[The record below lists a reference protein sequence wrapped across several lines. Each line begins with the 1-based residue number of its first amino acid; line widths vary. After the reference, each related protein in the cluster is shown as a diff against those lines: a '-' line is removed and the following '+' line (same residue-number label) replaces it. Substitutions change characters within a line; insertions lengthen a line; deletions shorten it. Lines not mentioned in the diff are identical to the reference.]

1 MSSYRD
7 PKRGVWLW
15 ALGVPALAAAGPVA
29 WMIWP
34 SDAALWLPVVFLYVL
49 APLLDVGWGTDQANP
64 PEEAVAALQSD
75 PYYQRITYALVPLL
89 WLAWLGAAAFSQ
101 TVALG
106 WAGQIGLILST
117 GAVGG
122 FCINLGHELGH
133 QEGRMDRLLSQGVL
147 ILTGYGHFTLE
158 HNRGHHRAVATPE
171 DSASSRMG
179 ESIWRFAL
187 REMPGAV
194 SRAWSLE
201 ATRLTRDGHRV
212 WSVHNTLLRSWG
224 LTLLVWAGFVAVWG
238 VSILAFVIP
247 AALWANFQLTSANY
261 VEHYGLLRQTAPDGR
276 VEPCGPEHSWNSNH
290 RFSNWATFH
299 LQRHADHHAHPR
311 RRYQALR
318 HVEQAPQLPSGY
330 FAMFTLA
337 YLPVLWF
344 RVMDPLL
351 VRQVHADPSKVN
363 FDPSRRDDLLREY
376 FS

>member
-1 MSSYRD
+1 
-7 PKRGVWLW
+7 
-15 ALGVPALAAAGPVA
+15 
-29 WMIWP
+29 
-34 SDAALWLPVVFLYVL
+34 
-49 APLLDVGWGTDQANP
+49 
-64 PEEAVAALQSD
+64 
-75 PYYQRITYALVPLL
+75 
-89 WLAWLGAAAFSQ
+89 
-101 TVALG
+101 
-106 WAGQIGLILST
+106 
-117 GAVGG
+117 
-122 FCINLGHELGH
+122 
-133 QEGRMDRLLSQGVL
+133 
-147 ILTGYGHFTLE
+147 
-158 HNRGHHRAVATPE
+158 
-171 DSASSRMG
+171 
-179 ESIWRFAL
+179 
-187 REMPGAV
+187 
-194 SRAWSLE
+194 
-201 ATRLTRDGHRV
+201 
-212 WSVHNTLLRSWG
+212 

-337 YLPVLWF
+337 YLPALWF